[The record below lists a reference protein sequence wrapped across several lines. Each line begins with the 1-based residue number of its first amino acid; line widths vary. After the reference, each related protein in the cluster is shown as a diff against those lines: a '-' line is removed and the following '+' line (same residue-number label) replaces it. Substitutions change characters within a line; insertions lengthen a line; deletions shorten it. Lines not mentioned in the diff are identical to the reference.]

1 MALSFSVAGVLP
13 LLCVFVQMMEME
25 VKKKQQNVVMAS
37 ECPVGLYGRKHTV
50 MKELFIFW

>member
-13 LLCVFVQMMEME
+13 LLCVFVQMMEIE

-50 MKELFIFW
+50 MKELFIF